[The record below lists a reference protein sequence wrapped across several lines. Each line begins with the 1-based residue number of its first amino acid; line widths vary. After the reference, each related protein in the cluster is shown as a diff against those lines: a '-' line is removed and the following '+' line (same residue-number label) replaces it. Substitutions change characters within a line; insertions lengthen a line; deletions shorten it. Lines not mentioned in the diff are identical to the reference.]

1 MRKEERRNPV
11 KTETPMNQVVEKLLR
26 KIETILDEAE
36 TLDSQAVRQLTAS
49 LKDLKDIQQKE
60 TKDDRDTG
68 SLRVILEGELEQ
80 YGK

>member
-1 MRKEERRNPV
+1 M
-11 KTETPMNQVVEKLLR
+11 KTETPMNQVVEKLLK

-68 SLRVILEGELEQ
+68 SLRVILEGGLEQ

>member
-1 MRKEERRNPV
+1 VKKEERRKPV
-11 KTETPMNQVVEKLLR
+11 EKETPMNQVVEKLLR

-60 TKDDRDTG
+60 NKDDRDTG
-68 SLRVILEGELEQ
+68 SLRVILEGELER